1 MQGTAS
7 EVIGSVGFREVGSVA
22 RSESVEQSGVA
33 VILSLLIHSEN
44 QFNEIPGVQVG
55 FSFEGY
61 TRFTDIDGNSL
72 DKLVINCGVIDDQ
85 HRHYKLNSLVSTPF
99 RTCLQAHLH
108 RGWRIVA
115 LVVLVHRI
123 DRPQLV

>member
-1 MQGTAS
+1 MQGTTS

-33 VILSLLIHSEN
+33 VILSLLIHIEN

-61 TRFTDIDGNSL
+61 TRFADIDGDSL
-72 DKLVINCGVIDDQ
+72 DKLVINCGVIDAV
-85 HRHYKLNSLVSTPF
+85 R
-99 RTCLQAHLH
+99 R
-108 RGWRIVA
+108 
-115 LVVLVHRI
+115 
-123 DRPQLV
+123 